1 MSSEGGN
8 AVDARRVDDGLL
20 HVGGSA
26 TKGGAQLRSDG
37 VARAVHKGETGV
49 RSAGGLVSSSAE
61 PQRGSKERPPRNK
74 PASLQPSASP
84 ALEQTSQSSASAPQI
99 EREVA
104 EVPQIGHGW
113 PRVAVLS
120 MLDVLTVAH
129 CTTVAL

>member
-1 MSSEGGN
+1 
-8 AVDARRVDDGLL
+8 V
-20 HVGGSA
+20 
-26 TKGGAQLRSDG
+26 TKAGAQLRIAG
-37 VARAVHKGETGV
+37 VARDVHKGETGV

-74 PASLQPSASP
+74 PPSLQATASP
-84 ALEQTSQSSASAPQI
+84 ALEQTSHSSASAPQI

-129 CTTVAL
+129 CTAAAL